1 MKTLNSKNF
10 GLSIGITAVI
20 FYFGCVL
27 SMLILGKEGITYL
40 SNLLFHGV
48 DFSSII
54 RMDVPIK
61 DTLFGAVTTFIV
73 WGSLGYLF
81 AFIYNKLNKDNG

>member
-1 MKTLNSKNF
+1 MKKLNAKNF
-10 GLSIGITAVI
+10 GLSIGIVSVI

-27 SMLILGKEGITYL
+27 SMLILGKDGITYL

-54 RMDVPIK
+54 RTDIPLS
-61 DTLFGAVTTFIV
+61 DTLLGAVATFIL
-73 WGSLGYLF
+73 WAGLGYLS

>member
-1 MKTLNSKNF
+1 MSKLNSKNF
-10 GLSIGITAVI
+10 GLSIGIVSVI

-27 SMLILGKEGITYL
+27 SMLILGKGGIIYL

-48 DFSSII
+48 DWSSII
-54 RMDVPIK
+54 RMDVPLL
-61 DTLFGAVTTFIV
+61 DTLLGAVATFIL
-73 WGSLGYLF
+73 WGSLGYLS